1 MKRPPAVSA
10 PAAAAPPPAAAPAPG
25 AHAPTGGVGSGDKIG
40 VDDVLGIAV
49 WYNTTVSRTVPVVGA
64 HRDLLIALLTRTGS

>member
-10 PAAAAPPPAAAPAPG
+10 PAAPAPG
-25 AHAPTGGVGSGDKIG
+25 AHAPTGGVGPEDKIG

-49 WYNTTVSRTVPVVGA
+49 WNNTTVSRTVPVVGA
-64 HRDLLIALLTRTGS
+64 HRDLLIAPLTRTGS